1 MNSNNKRIAKNTIML
16 YIRMIVTMF
25 ITLYTSR
32 VILNVLG
39 VSDYGLYNVVGG
51 MVAMFAF
58 VNTTLSGCSQRYFN
72 IALGKKDPQLCK
84 HTFSVAL
91 FLHIILAIAFFVL
104 MEILGK
110 YLILNL
116 LNIESGRI
124 EAAYSVF
131 HFSLISLSICFVYM
145 PYEAAVIA
153 NEKMDFYAYLS
164 IFDVVSKL
172 GVVYALYLF
181 PDVDRLILYAI
192 LLLIAHFIVGVV
204 YVIYCMKN
212 FAMCS
217 LNPVYDKVLVKEM
230 GQYTMWNVIGHMSYV
245 ISTQGYNIVYNH
257 FLGTVINAARGLA
270 VQIQGV
276 VTKFTNSFQIA
287 ASPQIIK
294 SYAAQ
299 KHEEMFRLAI
309 NTSKYSSY
317 LFFLFG
323 IPLFLEMDT
332 VLSLWLTV
340 VPENTTFFARIML
353 INCLITSSS
362 TALDRIIVAT
372 GKVRSMNVV
381 NLVSQLL
388 FVGISY
394 LLLSENVSILY
405 VIPLMILPSII
416 LYTYTLYLVHDYLEL
431 NIKPF
436 IKEAVNRVVDVLFIS
451 LVLPTFF
458 YFLLTDSLV
467 SAMIVVLTSL
477 LSTIC
482 SIFFVGLDANMRS
495 LLKNKVFHII
505 NKR

>member
-1 MNSNNKRIAKNTIML
+1 MNTNNKRIAKNTIML

-32 VILNVLG
+32 IILKVLG

-72 IALGKKDPQLCK
+72 IALGKEDPQLCK

-91 FLHIILAIAFFVL
+91 FLHIILAIGFFVL
-104 MEILGK
+104 MEIVGK

-116 LNIESGRI
+116 LNIENSRI

-192 LLLIAHFIVGVV
+192 LLLIAHVIIGVIYVV
-204 YVIYCMKN
+204 YCMRN

-217 LNPVYDKVLVKEM
+217 LNPVYDKVLAKEM

-245 ISTQGYNIVYNH
+245 ISTQGYNIVFNH

-276 VTKFTNSFQIA
+276 VSKFTNSFQIA
-287 ASPQIIK
+287 ASPQIVK
-294 SYAAQ
+294 YYAAQ

-332 VLSLWLTV
+332 VLSIWLTE
-340 VPENTTFFARIML
+340 VPENTAFFARIML

-372 GKVRSMNVV
+372 GKVRSMNIV

-388 FVGISY
+388 FVGLSY
-394 LLLSENVSILY
+394 LLLREEISILY
-405 VIPLMILPSII
+405 VIPLMILPSIA
-416 LYTYTLYLVHDYLEL
+416 LYAYTLFLVHDYLVL
-431 NIKPF
+431 NLKPY
-436 IKEAVNRVVDVLFIS
+436 INEAIVRVVVVLLVS
-451 LVLPTFF
+451 LVLPTLLF
-458 YFLLTDSLV
+458 YLLPDDLV
-467 SAMIVVLTSL
+467 SALIIVLTSL
-477 LSTIC
+477 FSTFC
-482 SIFFVGLDANMRS
+482 SIIFVGLDANMRS
-495 LLKNKVFHII
+495 FLKTKALQFIK
-505 NKR
+505 KR